1 MLLKIRNYII
11 ENTRVLIRLDDI
23 AENMNWDL
31 MKKSELLFEKYAIK
45 PVLGVIPNNKDNELL
60 SYPKKDNF
68 WEQVRNWRDKG
79 WEITMHGYTHVYDKV
94 SKNED
99 YFSYGGGSEFCGH
112 TLETQISRIKNGL
125 KKFKD
130 EKIKIRSFFAPNHTY
145 DNNTFIALK
154 NFGINEVIDGYG
166 LMPYI
171 ENDIKFIPQ
180 LFYKV
185 FALPFG
191 IQSTQIHLNYWE
203 QKDFDNFAKFIK
215 KNSKKIITYNQALE
229 KINNNIFYKA
239 INVFTKKILRFKRI
253 VVKKVKV

>member
-1 MLLKIRNYII
+1 MLSKIRNYII
-11 ENTRVLIRLDDI
+11 ENTGVLIRLDDI

-60 SYPKKDNF
+60 SYPKKNNF

-125 KKFKD
+125 EKFKD

-145 DNNTFIALK
+145 DKNTFIALK

-166 LMPYI
+166 LMPYM

-191 IQSTQIHLNYWE
+191 IQTTQIHLNYWK
-203 QKDFDNFAKFIK
+203 QKDFDDFERFIK
-215 KNSKKIITYNQALE
+215 KNSNKIITYDQALT
-229 KINNNIFYKA
+229 KISNNFFYKL
-239 INVFTKKILRFKRI
+239 INILTKIILKIKRTI
-253 VVKKVKV
+253 KR